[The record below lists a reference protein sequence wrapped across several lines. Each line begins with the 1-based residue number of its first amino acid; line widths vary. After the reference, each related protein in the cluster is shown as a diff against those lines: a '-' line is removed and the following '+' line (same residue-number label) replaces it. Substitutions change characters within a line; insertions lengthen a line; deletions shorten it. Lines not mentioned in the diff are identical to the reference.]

1 MIGFGAIFGSTV
13 MARFVLEIDRMSYIF
28 VEWMDQTGKMFGG
41 G

>member
-1 MIGFGAIFGSTV
+1 

-28 VEWMDQTGKMFGG
+28 VEWLEQTMKVFGG